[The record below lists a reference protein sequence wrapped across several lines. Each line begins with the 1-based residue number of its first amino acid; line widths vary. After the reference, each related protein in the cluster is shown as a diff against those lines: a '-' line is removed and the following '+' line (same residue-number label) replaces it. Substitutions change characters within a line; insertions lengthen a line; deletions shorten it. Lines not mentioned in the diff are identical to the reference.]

1 MRARS
6 RTTRGV
12 AMLAVGACA
21 ILAVPVTGVAAAQ
34 AGPPTATVDRAAP
47 TAAPVAPPADT
58 PDLVVDQVPVDI
70 AAQVPANLT
79 DDTVATRSHAG
90 GDRIVSET
98 VVADGYKSVGVTWE
112 AEPSDPGVEVAVRTL
127 TDGTWSAWMEFEG
140 DSSAPDTGTLEAS
153 RDIRAGTGTLWID
166 GASHLQLSFDGA
178 ARNVDDVRV
187 ALVGDATTDDATTDG
202 AATDGAATDGAAT
215 GGATT
220 DGATTDDAT
229 TDVVRRSGADDSAP
243 SRSQSGRV
251 ESAAV
256 DAVVTAAPTPAII
269 TRAGWGAAPQRCAF
283 DVASTLLASAVHHTA
298 GPNSYSTVAQA
309 MEQLRADQ
317 RYHQDA
323 RGWCDLG
330 YNYVVD
336 KWGNVYEGRAGSGEQ
351 PVIGVH
357 AGGFNTATVGI
368 SMLGD
373 YSATAPSGAQRESVA
388 RLIAW
393 RMASYHR
400 DPGSTVGYT
409 TLGGENS
416 RYAAGTSLA
425 LPVVFGHRDVAFTAC
440 PGEAGYA
447 VLGAIKQR
455 ARELVGAAFVNP
467 SLSTSTVQ
475 YGGGLSVVAG
485 VNSVINWTMTVT
497 DQRTGMQLVSTT
509 GTAGSSGGGTV
520 VAWDGRSN
528 AGVRLGA
535 GPYRLDLTGTEAGT
549 GASVIPWSRPFT
561 VQGSQNPPTVA
572 ARPLGTDL
580 HFVPISPTRLVDT
593 RLTGA
598 SLGPASRMDVTVAG
612 VAGVPADAA
621 AVALNVTA
629 VGSSSMTFLRIWPA
643 GAPMPD
649 TSNLNTDERTT
660 MASGAFV
667 GVGGEGK
674 VSVYNNAGS
683 THAIVDVTGYFTT
696 DPSAPGYR
704 PLSTG
709 VRVLDSRSDGG
720 ELTSAATR
728 RVQVAGRQGIPADA
742 RAVMM
747 NITSVLPG
755 GVGNIV
761 AYPSGG
767 ARPVVSSVNHL
778 PGNHV
783 SNRQIIVLGS
793 DGALDLA
800 LQGASSHVV
809 LDVVGWF
816 GPGGTDGYNPMIP
829 VRAVDTRATGGPLGP
844 QGVRNVPLQPVGLPS
859 GATAGIVVL
868 TATQQS
874 AGMTFLTAWRSGAGR
889 PLASDMNTGRG
900 RDQANVAVVGTGPD
914 GVIQVYNDAGSVQA
928 IVDLQGWFGP

>member
-1 MRARS
+1 M
-6 RTTRGV
+6 
-12 AMLAVGACA
+12 AMLAVGASA
-21 ILAVPVTGVAAAQ
+21 MLAVPVTGVAAAQ
-34 AGPPTATVDRAAP
+34 AGPTASASTRTAPAAP
-47 TAAPVAPPADT
+47 PITPPADT
-58 PDLVVDQVPVDI
+58 SELVVDQVPVDI
-70 AAQVPANLT
+70 AAQVPASPT
-79 DDTVATRSHAG
+79 DDTVATRSESG

-98 VVADGYKSVGVTWE
+98 VAADGYKSVGVTWE
-112 AEPSDPGVEVAVRTL
+112 AEPSDPGVEVSVRTL
-127 TDGTWSAWMEFEG
+127 TDGTWSEWMEFEG

-153 RDIRAGTGTLWID
+153 RDIRAGTGSLWID

-178 ARNVDDVRV
+178 ARSVDDVRV
-187 ALVGDATTDDATTDG
+187 ALVGDATTDDATTD
-202 AATDGAATDGAAT
+202 D
-215 GGATT
+215 ATT
-220 DGATTDDAT
+220 DDADDATTSDATTDDAT
-229 TDVVRRSGADDSAP
+229 TDVVRRSEAGGSA
-243 SRSQSGRV
+243 SRSTLGRV
-251 ESAAV
+251 ESVAV
-256 DAVVTAAPTPAII
+256 SAAAPAPAII

-298 GPNSYSTVAQA
+298 GPNTYSTVAQA

-373 YSATAPSGAQRESVA
+373 YSATAPSAAQRESVA

-409 TLGGENS
+409 TLGGDNS

-485 VNSVINWTMTVT
+485 VNSAINWTMTIT
-497 DQRTGMQLVSTT
+497 DQRTGVQLVSST

-535 GPYRLDLTGTEAGT
+535 GPYRLDLVGTEAGT

-572 ARPLGTDL
+572 GRPLGTDL

-621 AVALNVTA
+621 AVALNVTS
-629 VGSSSMTFLRIWPA
+629 VGSSGVTFLRTWPA

-649 TSNLNTDERTT
+649 TSNLNTDERSTT
-660 MASGAFV
+660 ASGAFV

-674 VSVYNNAGS
+674 VSIYNNAGS

-696 DPSAPGYR
+696 DASAPAYR
-704 PLSTG
+704 PLATG

-720 ELTSAATR
+720 QLTSTATR

-778 PGNHV
+778 PGNNV
-783 SNRQIIVLGS
+783 SNRQVIVLGS

-800 LQGASSHVV
+800 LQGSSAHVV

-816 GPGGTDGYNPMIP
+816 GPGGTDGYNPMVP
-829 VRAVDTRATGGPLGP
+829 VRAVDTRVTGGPLGP
-844 QGVRNVPLQPVGLPS
+844 QGVRSVPLRPAGLPS
-859 GATAGIVVL
+859 SATAGIVVV

-874 AGMTFLTAWRSGAGR
+874 AGMTFLTAWRSGAAR
-889 PLASDMNTGRG
+889 PLASDMNTGWG
-900 RDQANVAVVGTGPD
+900 RDQANVAVVGTGAD